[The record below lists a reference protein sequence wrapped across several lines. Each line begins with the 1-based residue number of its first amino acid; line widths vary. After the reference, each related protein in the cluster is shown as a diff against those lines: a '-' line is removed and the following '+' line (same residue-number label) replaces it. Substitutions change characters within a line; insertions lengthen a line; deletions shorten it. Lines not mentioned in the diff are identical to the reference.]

1 MYYFSFVFINGGVF
15 PTVTFS
21 SYSWMYNEHKKE
33 AAARQLEALNLEADN
48 QAVKKYSVDC
58 SSVQSF
64 QNGKD
69 LTKVSPENEMN
80 AGGVGNKAFVV
91 EDSDRL

>member
-1 MYYFSFVFINGGVF
+1 MYK
-15 PTVTFS
+15 
-21 SYSWMYNEHKKE
+21 EHKKE
-33 AAARQLEALNLEADN
+33 AANRQLEALNVDAEN
-48 QAVKKYSVDC
+48 QTVKKNSVDC

-69 LTKVSPENEMN
+69 LTKVSAENEMN
-80 AGGVGNKAFVV
+80 TVVTAGGVENKAFVV